1 MNEAIY
7 QRFQEICRQQRWK
20 CTAQRLAVFAYVHD
34 NDDHPDVDDVWRE
47 VKGTLPSVTR
57 ESIYRILNEFTDRGL
72 LRRLDH
78 VTSARYDCQVGPHGH
93 FLCTRCGQIQ
103 DFPLPEPVTVPRGD
117 ISGDVEHLELR
128 LTGICKRCRKPQT
141 KTRKPKPAI
150 QEKEEP

>member
-57 ESIYRILNEFTDRGL
+57 ESIYRILNEFTDHGL
-72 LRRLDH
+72 LQRLDH
-78 VTSARYDCQVGPHGH
+78 VASARYDCQVGPHGH

-103 DFPLPEPVTVPRGD
+103 DFPLPEPIAVPSGT

-128 LTGICKRCRKPQT
+128 LTGICERCRNPQT
-141 KTRKPKPAI
+141 KTRKPIPKR
-150 QEKEEP
+150 QEKKP